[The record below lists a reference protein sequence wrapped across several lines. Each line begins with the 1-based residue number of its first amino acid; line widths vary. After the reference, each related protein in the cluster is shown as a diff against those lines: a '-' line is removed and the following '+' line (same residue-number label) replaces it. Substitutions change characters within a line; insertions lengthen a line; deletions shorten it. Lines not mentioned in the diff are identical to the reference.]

1 MWSPKKTMW
10 SPKKTMWSPQK
21 TMWSPKKPCD
31 PPKFAQVLWICPLL
45 YQVAE
50 KKISKMINTILQG
63 LNYPFTYLWCLS
75 FKLMMIIK
83 LLLFIACWRK
93 WYVHAMH
100 FLLVT
105 GGPLDVMEH
114 LNTPPAS
121 EPSTKRVRSSWE
133 NDILVTESERTQSNS
148 AKL

>member
-1 MWSPKKTMW
+1 M
-10 SPKKTMWSPQK
+10 
-21 TMWSPKKPCD
+21 
-31 PPKFAQVLWICPLL
+31 
-45 YQVAE
+45 
-50 KKISKMINTILQG
+50 
-63 LNYPFTYLWCLS
+63 
-75 FKLMMIIK
+75 K

-93 WYVHAMH
+93 WYVHAIH

-133 NDILVTESERTQSNS
+133 NDILVTKSERTQSNS
-148 AKL
+148 AKLQARWPQHGRSQDFSVGVGGGGSGHTLSNRGYSPYCHVDLYAVFNLMWQKKAYERGGGGGGGPPTNYLTTKLLVEH